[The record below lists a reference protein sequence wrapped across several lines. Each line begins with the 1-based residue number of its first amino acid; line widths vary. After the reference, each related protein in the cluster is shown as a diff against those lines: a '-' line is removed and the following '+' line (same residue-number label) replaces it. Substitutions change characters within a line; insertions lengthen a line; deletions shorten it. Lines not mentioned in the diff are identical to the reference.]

1 MKERK
6 FVFSELSE
14 EEYEDFIKGRDDL
27 SFMQTTSVAHLRK
40 SYGSEIKYLGVKEK
54 GKIKCGSMFSI
65 TNTFKGMKTFYAP
78 RGFLIDYDD
87 LELLKFYTNELSKY
101 ARKRNGLMIKID
113 PNVNYQIRDINGNK
127 YENVI
132 PNDKVINTL
141 KNLGFKHYG
150 FNLDFEYTQSRWN
163 FLLRLDVP
171 YGELVNRFSKSTRK
185 NIESTYEKGISVR
198 KATEKDLESMEDILI
213 KTAERKNFKSRDL
226 EYYKRMRKYLK
237 DDVQIYIAYIEKE
250 KYLNCSKKRLEES
263 IEKLKE
269 VENKMKKDMI
279 GAKLKKQYEI
289 ATSSVEK
296 CKNELNEAE
305 EFSKQIKDK
314 KDIGV
319 LISVKSG
326 KEYITLYSGYLT
338 EFSRF
343 TPKYAMYNEHIKD
356 AYKYGMN
363 FCNFYGISGVFDK
376 NDKNYG
382 MYEFKRGFGGE
393 VQELIGE
400 FSYPLSKWYY
410 VYTLLKNTKRKLN
423 KLRNK

>member
-1 MKERK
+1 MGRNL
-6 FVFSELSE
+6 VFSELKE
-14 EEYEDFIKGRDDL
+14 EEYELFIKDRIDL
-27 SFMQTTSVAHLRK
+27 SFMQTTGVANLRK

-54 GKIKCGSMFSI
+54 GIIKCGSMFSI
-65 TNTFKGMKTFYAP
+65 TNTFKGKKTFYAP

-87 LELLKFYTNELSKY
+87 KELLKFYTQELSKY
-101 ARKRNGLMIKID
+101 AKERNGLMIKID

-127 YENVI
+127 YDDVV

-141 KNLGFKHYG
+141 KELGFKHYG

-163 FLLRLDVP
+163 FLVKLDVP
-171 YGELVNRFSKSTRK
+171 YDELVNRFSKSTRK

-198 KATEKDLESMEDILI
+198 KATEKDLESMENILI

-263 IEKLKE
+263 YEKLKE
-269 VENKMKKDMI
+269 VEDKMKKDMV

-289 ATSSVEK
+289 ATNAVDK
-296 CKNELNEAE
+296 CKNELIEAE

-326 KEYITLYSGYLT
+326 KEYLTLYSGYLT

-356 AYKYGMN
+356 AYKYGMSY
-363 FCNFYGISGVFDK
+363 CNFYGISGVFDK
-376 NDKNYG
+376 TDKNYG

-410 VYTLLKNTKRKLN
+410 IYMLLKNVKRKVN